1 MSITIA
7 TQNRKYVVKMDDVC
21 SERTFNDI
29 VRLLLD
35 REGADHEPIPYVI
48 PEEPDPAPEPVK
60 ETFPEPVSVDVP
72 AVDLDTQEL
81 PDDPDKDEYPI
92 PVPEGYSGFLYIK
105 CEHCGQ
111 IHAFCAKHKLTYH
124 KCPDCGNKTD
134 LEDLT
139 PLFMQ
144 CECGKRSKYLTNMDE
159 FAFDINCI
167 ECGSPVSVKYNS
179 KRGTYETIE

>member
-7 TQNRKYVVKMDDVC
+7 TQNRRYVAKMDDVC

-35 REGADHEPIPYVI
+35 REGADHEQIPYVI
-48 PEEPDPAPEPVK
+48 PEEPDPEPEPVK

-92 PVPEGYSGFLYIK
+92 PAPEGYSGFLYIK

-139 PLFMQ
+139 PLYMR
-144 CECGKRSKYLTNMDE
+144 CECGQKSKYMTNMDE

-167 ECGSPVSVKYNS
+167 QCGALVAVKYNNKKGS
-179 KRGTYETIE
+179 YETIE

>member
-7 TQNRKYVVKMDDVC
+7 TQNRKYVAKMDDVC

-48 PEEPDPAPEPVK
+48 PEEPDPEPEPVK

-81 PDDPDKDEYPI
+81 PDDPEKDEYPI
-92 PVPEGYSGFLYIK
+92 PVPEGYSGFLHLR
-105 CEHCGQ
+105 CGHCGNT
-111 IHAFCAKHKLTYH
+111 HTFCAKRKLSHYE
-124 KCPDCGNKTD
+124 CVACGTKTP
-134 LEDLT
+134 LEDMTL
-139 PLFMQ
+139 LYMK
-144 CECGKRSKYLTNMDE
+144 CECGRESKYLTNMSE

-167 ECGSPVSVKYNS
+167 KCGSPVPVKYNNR
-179 KRGTYETIE
+179 KKIYETIE